1 MGEVY
6 GYGIS
11 QKQSYDFGDK
21 KVNYYQNGFK
31 SLINFDFKGDAN
43 KPYEELFSNYSDLL
57 HSDLNGKTVMNYLTS
72 HDEQI
77 SALLRTNGQQAL
89 AIGLPGTPGYLAGP
103 VLVIGAIDEA
113 DFTRLFAR
121 ARAS

>member
-1 MGEVY
+1 MIDPAMSGDQS
-6 GYGIS
+6 GYAAEATPRGGTRSWTRTI
-11 QKQSYDFGDK
+11 
-21 KVNYYQNGFK
+21 
-31 SLINFDFKGDAN
+31 A
-43 KPYEELFSNYSDLL
+43 
-57 HSDLNGKTVMNYLTS
+57 YLTS